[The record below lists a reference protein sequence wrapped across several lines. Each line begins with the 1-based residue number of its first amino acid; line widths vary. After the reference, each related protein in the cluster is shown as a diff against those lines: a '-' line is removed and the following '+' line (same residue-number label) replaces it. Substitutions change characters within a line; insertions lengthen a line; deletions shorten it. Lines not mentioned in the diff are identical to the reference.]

1 MTLGRRRLPPWGV
14 LAVVGLA
21 LVVAGLLRGEMQ
33 TVRET
38 STYRNFDVPSAQSGV
53 EYLTP
58 GVPDRANE
66 GEYTFDGPIHTAP
79 LVALGIV
86 FLVFFVLRNVG
97 SLDARLK
104 IRRGLTQWLAFVVAR
119 LGMFRVAGVVPLQR
133 CTAGIFPFLNCQ
145 ACEMASGACP
155 IGQFQTG
162 LLQRSI
168 PMLAIGTV
176 VLTAAL
182 LGRWICGWL
191 CPFGLFSDM
200 LDRISLKRFQPAH
213 AWRAGGYVVLA
224 FLLVGSVVL
233 VLVGITTQGP
243 FCSTVCASGKI
254 YGLLPYYVTTGWGE
268 VAGGADLSALALH
281 AALFLIFLVAAIL
294 ISGRVFCRYACPLG
308 AALGL
313 ANRLAAVQ
321 VVHRAADCNACGQCL
336 DKCPMGIDLSEPDHL
351 TQAGCIRCGRCVA
364 VCKPG
369 AREWQYPWTRT
380 VGEGLRSPRHE
391 RVRKPVPQI

>member
-1 MTLGRRRLPPWGV
+1 M
-14 LAVVGLA
+14 LAVVGLV
-21 LVVAGLLRGEMQ
+21 LVVAGALRGEMQ

-38 STYRNFDVPSAQSGV
+38 STYRNFDVPSDQSGV
-53 EYLTP
+53 EYLVP
-58 GVPDRANE
+58 GVPDVANE
-66 GEYTFDGPIHTAP
+66 GEYTFDGPIHATP

-104 IRRGLTQWLAFVVAR
+104 IRRGLTQWIAFVVAR
-119 LGMFRVAGVVPLQR
+119 LGMFRVAGVVPVQR
-133 CTAGIFPFLNCQ
+133 CSAGIFPFLNCQ

-168 PMLAIGTV
+168 PMLALGTV

-200 LDRISLKRFQPAH
+200 LDRISLKRFQPRH
-213 AWRAGGYVVLA
+213 AWRTGGYVVLA
-224 FLLVGSVVL
+224 FVIVGSVVL
-233 VLVGITTQGP
+233 VAVGITGQGP

-254 YGLLPYYVTTGWGE
+254 YGLLPYYVTTAAGE

-281 AALFLIFLVAAIL
+281 AALFGIFLVAAFL

-336 DKCPMGIDLSEPDHL
+336 DKCPMGIDLSKPDFL

-364 VCKPG
+364 LCKPG

-380 VGEGLRSPRHE
+380 VVENDLRSPRHE

>member
-1 MTLGRRRLPPWGV
+1 MTRGRRRLPPWGV
-14 LAVVGLA
+14 LAVVGTALLA
-21 LVVAGLLRGEMQ
+21 VGFLRGEMQ

-38 STYRNFDVPSAQSGV
+38 STYKNFDVPSAQSGV
-53 EYLTP
+53 EYLVP

-66 GEYTFDGPIHTAP
+66 GEYTFGGPIHAAP

-119 LGMFRVAGVVPLQR
+119 LGVFRVAGVAPVQR
-133 CTAGIFPFLNCQ
+133 CAAGIFPFLNCQ

-162 LLQRSI
+162 LLQRSL
-168 PMLAIGTV
+168 PVLAIGTV
-176 VLTAAL
+176 VFTAAL

-191 CPFGLFSDM
+191 CPFGLFADM

-213 AWRAGGYVVLA
+213 VWRIGGYVVLA

-233 VLVGITTQGP
+233 VAAGVTGQGP

-254 YGLLPYYVTTGWGE
+254 YGLLPYYVTTGAGE
-268 VAGGADLSALALH
+268 VTGGADLSALALH
-281 AALFLIFLVAAIL
+281 AGLFGVFLVAAFL
-294 ISGRVFCRYACPLG
+294 ISGRVFCRYACPMG
-308 AALGL
+308 ALLGL
-313 ANRLAAVQ
+313 ANKFAAVQ
-321 VVHRAADCNACGQCL
+321 VVHRAADCNACNRCL
-336 DKCPMGIDLSEPDHL
+336 DICPMGIDLAKPDLL

-380 VGEGLRSPRHE
+380 VVEERSPRHG
-391 RVRKPVPQI
+391 RARNPVPQI

>member
-1 MTLGRRRLPPWGV
+1 MTRGRRRLPPWGV
-14 LAVVGLA
+14 LAVVGIALLA
-21 LVVAGLLRGEMQ
+21 VGFLRGEMQ

-38 STYRNFDVPSAQSGV
+38 STYKNFDVPSAQSGV
-53 EYLTP
+53 EYLVP

-66 GEYTFDGPIHTAP
+66 GEYTFGGPIHAAP

-119 LGMFRVAGVVPLQR
+119 LGVFRVAGVAPVQR
-133 CTAGIFPFLNCQ
+133 CAAGIFPFLN
-145 ACEMASGACP
+145 
-155 IGQFQTG
+155 FF
-162 LLQRSI
+162 
-168 PMLAIGTV
+168 
-176 VLTAAL
+176 TAAL

-191 CPFGLFSDM
+191 CPFGLFADM

-213 AWRAGGYVVLA
+213 VWRIGGYVVLA

-233 VLVGITTQGP
+233 VAAGVTGQGP

-254 YGLLPYYVTTGWGE
+254 YGLLPYYVTTGAGE
-268 VAGGADLSALALH
+268 VTGGADLSALALH
-281 AALFLIFLVAAIL
+281 AGLFGVFLVAAFL
-294 ISGRVFCRYACPLG
+294 ISGRVFCRYACPMG
-308 AALGL
+308 ALLGL
-313 ANRLAAVQ
+313 ANKFAAVQ
-321 VVHRAADCNACGQCL
+321 VVHRAADCNACNRCL
-336 DKCPMGIDLSEPDHL
+336 DICPMGIDLAKPDLL

-380 VGEGLRSPRHE
+380 VVEERSPRHG
-391 RVRKPVPQI
+391 RARNPVPQI